1 MRDLTDVFDRT
12 GAVARPPYRGLWGE
26 LWSLPS
32 YRPAPPPPLPAG
44 DRTVLVIPA
53 FLTADPFTRPLRTF
67 LSRCGHAPRTWG
79 LGINWGPTAP
89 ARAGLRRRLDEICA
103 ETGATID
110 VVGISLGGL
119 LARDLAQHRPDQVR
133 RVVTIGSPVRLPTA
147 TPLEPLI
154 RLIARHYPEDLE
166 PGRLSQP
173 LPMPTTA
180 IYSRDDGVVAW
191 QSCWVPEPQGRVVAV
206 DGAHVTMCRNPDV
219 LRAVAEALA

>member
-1 MRDLTDVFDRT
+1 MLDLTGVFDRS
-12 GAVARPPYRGLWGE
+12 GALPRPPYRGLWAE
-26 LWSLPS
+26 FWSLPT
-32 YRPAPPPPLPAG
+32 YRPAPPPAVPPG

-53 FLTADPFTRPLRTF
+53 FLTADPFTQPLRQF
-67 LSRCGHAPRTWG
+67 LTRCGHTPHPWRQ
-79 LGINWGPTAP
+79 GINVGPTAA
-89 ARAGLRRRLDEICA
+89 ARTGLRHRLDA
-103 ETGATID
+103 LSQAAGGPID
-110 VVGISLGGL
+110 LVGISLGGL
-119 LARDLAQHRPDQVR
+119 LARDLAQARPDQVR

-154 RLIARHYPEDLE
+154 RLLARHYADDLD
-166 PGRLSQP
+166 PSRLSQP

-191 QSCWVPEPQGRVVAV
+191 ESCWVPEPLGRVVAV